1 MFRVLSLAAAMSD
14 SEDELSFESV
24 EEADEENISGHYA
37 FFIMCTNIQKFS
49 SNNECCANY
58 WLISQL
64 ICKN

>member
-1 MFRVLSLAAAMSD
+1 VLSLAAAMSD

-58 WLISQL
+58 
-64 ICKN
+64 